1 MALRK
6 YKRKKG
12 VSISKA
18 KKHTFKGV
26 DYKSGLEFYMAKV
39 LWENAID
46 FKYESTKFILQEGFR
61 FDQDIYERQAN
72 GKGDY
77 KERGNKKVLP
87 LTYTPDFIGDDFIIE
102 TKGFAG
108 EAFPIRWK
116 IFRYL
121 MKDREDIILY
131 KPQNRKDCDATIELI
146 KQYRNND

>member
-1 MALRK
+1 MALQK

-26 DYKSGLEFYMAKV
+26 DYKSGLEVYMAKV
-39 LWENAID
+39 LWENL
-46 FKYESTKFILQEGFR
+46 ILQEGFK
-61 FDQDIYERQAN
+61 FNQDIYERQAD

-146 KQYRNND
+146 KQYRNK